1 MSLDFGDLEDFA
13 RELDHQGAK
22 VVLAQRQVVKKGA
35 LNVKKRLQDEAQGVA
50 HAPGFPRSITFD
62 VELQGDELVAEIG
75 PEKGGSGS
83 LALLYLETPRPA
95 PASLSRCSPPTPR
108 PRRCSTTSGRW
119 LRTLAEDVVE
129 PVAARIESVVGA
141 ALTARCQTRTCS

>member
-83 LALLYLETPRPA
+83 LALLYLGNSKTGARLPEPML
-95 PASLSRCSPPTPR
+95 SL
-108 PRRCSTTSGRW
+108 
-119 LRTLAEDVVE
+119 
-129 PVAARIESVVGA
+129 IHI
-141 ALTARCQTRTCS
+141 

>member
-50 HAPGFPRSITFD
+50 HAPGFPRAITFD
-62 VELQGDELVAEIG
+62 VELTGDEIVADIG
-75 PEKGGSGS
+75 PEKGGAGS
-83 LALLYLETPRPA
+83 LALLYLGNSKTG
-95 PASLSRCSPPTPR
+95 PTLPD
-108 PRRCSTTSGRW
+108 PM
-119 LRTLAEDVVE
+119 LAADKEAEDMAE
-129 PVAARIESVVGA
+129 WLGKVAEDIG
-141 ALTARCQTRTCS
+141 

>member
-1 MSLDFGDLEDFA
+1 VSLDFGDLEDFA

-83 LALLYLETPRPA
+83 LALLYLGNSKTGARLPEPMLAADAEAETM
-95 PASLSRCSPPTPR
+95 LDYL
-108 PRRCSTTSGRW
+108 GKV
-119 LRTLAEDVVE
+119 AED
-129 PVAARIESVVGA
+129 IG
-141 ALTARCQTRTCS
+141 